1 MSEGSYRSASREP
14 LAAVAPPRVSA
25 AGKAGIALGLLVAAA
40 IAWSFFG
47 TTSTKRAPDRTVP
60 VAVAAAYTK
69 AMPVQITTFGR
80 VQAIA
85 SVALRSRIDGV
96 IASVPVKEGQDVK
109 EGDVLFT
116 LDDRQARANL
126 KQAEGALARDRA
138 QLDKAKRDLERLTPL
153 EAKSFVSKQQ
163 LDLAQSNLAALEGSV
178 AADAAMAE
186 NARVQLSYTVIR
198 APISGRIGSVSSKT
212 GNTVRAA
219 DTATMLTI
227 NQLKPIYVSFSLPQ
241 SSFPPLQEAMAA
253 GPVQVRE
260 SMSGQAD
267 AANTGEITFVENAVD
282 AMTNTVGVKA
292 TVANENLRLWP
303 GQFVDVLITLKVED
317 KATVVPTEAV
327 QTGPE
332 GTFVFVV
339 GADDKAIMRA
349 VDVSRILGPET
360 VIAKG
365 VAPGDKVVTVG
376 QLAIEPGVKVRVK
389 APGESK
395 AGESKPAGDAGGGS

>member
-1 MSEGSYRSASREP
+1 MSEGSYKPASREP
-14 LAAVAPPRVSA
+14 LAAVKPMDMRS
-25 AGKAGIALGLLVAAA
+25 AGKSGIALGVLVAAA
-40 IAWSFFG
+40 IAWSQFG
-47 TTSTKRAPDRTVP
+47 GSSSKAPAERAVP
-60 VAVAAAYTK
+60 VTVASSYTK
-69 AMPVQITTFGR
+69 AMPVEITTFGR

-85 SVALRSRIDGV
+85 SVALRTRVDGV

-116 LDDRQARANL
+116 LDDRQARASL

-138 QLDKAKRDLERLTPL
+138 QLEKAKRDLARLTPL

-163 LDLAQSNLAALEGSV
+163 FDLVQSNLAALEGSV
-178 AADAAMAE
+178 AADEAMAE
-186 NARVQLSYTVIR
+186 NARVQLSYTVMR
-198 APISGRIGSVSSKT
+198 APISGRIGGVSSKT
-212 GNTVRAA
+212 GSTVRVADAA
-219 DTATMLTI
+219 PMLTI

-253 GPVQVRE
+253 GPVKVRV
-260 SMSGQAD
+260 SIAGQAD

-317 KATVVPTEAV
+317 KATVVPSEAV
-327 QTGPE
+327 QTGPA

-339 GADDKAIMRA
+339 GADDKALMRP
-349 VDVSRILGPET
+349 VDVSRSLGAEI

-365 VAPGDKVVTVG
+365 LAPGEKVVTLG
-376 QLAIEPGVKVRVK
+376 QLALEPGVKVRVK
-389 APGESK
+389 APDDK
-395 AGESKPAGDAGGGS
+395 AAAAAGGRP

>member
-14 LAAVAPPRVSA
+14 LAAVAPARMSS
-25 AGKAGIALGLLVAAA
+25 AGKAGIALAVLVAAA
-40 IAWSFFG
+40 IAWSVFG
-47 TTSTKRAPDRTVP
+47 GTSTKRAAERTVP
-60 VAVAAAYTK
+60 VAVATAYTK

-163 LDLAQSNLAALEGSV
+163 IDLAQSSLAALEGSV

-186 NARVQLSYTVIR
+186 NARVQLSYTVMR

-212 GNTVRAA
+212 GNTVRVA
-219 DTATMLTI
+219 DTATLLTI

-253 GPVQVRE
+253 GPVQVRV

-376 QLAIEPGVKVRVK
+376 QLALEPGVKVRVK
-389 APGESK
+389 APAENK
-395 AGESKPAGDAGGGS
+395 AGDSKPAGDAGGGS

>member
-1 MSEGSYRSASREP
+1 
-14 LAAVAPPRVSA
+14 
-25 AGKAGIALGLLVAAA
+25 
-40 IAWSFFG
+40 
-47 TTSTKRAPDRTVP
+47 
-60 VAVAAAYTK
+60 
-69 AMPVQITTFGR
+69 MPVEITTFGR

-116 LDDRQARANL
+116 LDDRQARASL

-138 QLDKAKRDLERLTPL
+138 QLEKAKRDLARLTPL

-163 LDLAQSNLAALEGSV
+163 FDLAQSSLAALEGSV
-178 AADAAMAE
+178 AADEAMAE
-186 NARVQLSYTVIR
+186 NARVQLSYTVMR
-198 APISGRIGSVSSKT
+198 APISGRIGGVSSKT
-212 GNTVRAA
+212 GNTVRVA
-219 DTATMLTI
+219 DTAPMLTI

-241 SSFPPLQEAMAA
+241 ASFPPLQEAMAT
-253 GPVQVRE
+253 GPVSVRV

-267 AANTGEITFVENAVD
+267 AANTGVITFVENAVD

-303 GQFVDVLITLKVED
+303 GQFVDVLITLSVED
-317 KATVVPTEAV
+317 KATVVPSEAV
-327 QTGPE
+327 QMGPA

-339 GADDKAIMRA
+339 GADDKAQMRP
-349 VDVSRILGPET
+349 VDVSRSLGAET

-365 VAPGDKVVTVG
+365 IAPGEKVVTLG
-376 QLAIEPGVKVRVK
+376 QLALEPGVKVRAKTPDNK
-389 APGESK
+389 A
-395 AGESKPAGDAGGGS
+395 AAAGDHP